1 MFYVFSG
8 SENYQM
14 RKRREEDNFSM
25 VKTIIIAVCSAVAY
39 LAVVIGLTVYCSI
52 RLVKAK
58 NMRKQYV
65 DMAPVIASKYG
76 LQYDRVP
83 SRTGKHGKWEVIF
96 QSGNSQG
103 ILNRLDREK
112 CTKYWKDQ
120 KFLTNV
126 IYYFY

>member
-1 MFYVFSG
+1 MFIKTKFSMFYVFWG

-65 DMAPVIASKYG
+65 DMAPVIASKY
-76 LQYDRVP
+76 LVY
-83 SRTGKHGKWEVIF
+83 
-96 QSGNSQG
+96 
-103 ILNRLDREK
+103 
-112 CTKYWKDQ
+112 
-120 KFLTNV
+120 
-126 IYYFY
+126 

>member
-1 MFYVFSG
+1 
-8 SENYQM
+8 M

-65 DMAPVIASKYG
+65 DMAPVIASKNLVY
-76 LQYDRVP
+76 Q
-83 SRTGKHGKWEVIF
+83 STGEWEWVKTVRGKM
-96 QSGNSQG
+96 
-103 ILNRLDREK
+103 RRRH
-112 CTKYWKDQ
+112 
-120 KFLTNV
+120 FLV
-126 IYYFY
+126 GEF